1 MNKELPIGV
10 IDSGVGGLSV
20 LRCLRQALPEEQF
33 IYIGDTAR
41 TPYGSRSEAEVR
53 AFVEEIL
60 SWLDRQQIKMAVIAC
75 NTITVL
81 GTDTLQQQHKFP
93 LVGMSKGE
101 DLVLKVSANK
111 KIGVMAT
118 PFTVGTRAHEKAIL
132 AKDPQAQVYL
142 QPCPDFVPLIEREIL
157 SGPEIQQAVAKYAA
171 PLKVDGVDTV
181 ILSCTH
187 YPFIKNIISDEL
199 GAQVTVIDPA
209 EATAAMTKD
218 LLISKG
224 LLRTSQAGASII
236 CSTADIGRVRRLAE
250 KMLPQGNYLYRQVS
264 LTEK

>member
-1 MNKELPIGV
+1 MNKDLPIGV

-20 LRCLRQALPEEQF
+20 LKCLRQALPDEQF
-33 IYIGDTAR
+33 IYVGDTAR
-41 TPYGSRSEAEVR
+41 TPYGSRTEAEVR
-53 AFVEEIL
+53 TFVEEML
-60 SWLDRQQIKMAVIAC
+60 CWLDKQQIKLAVIAC

-81 GTDTLQQQHKFP
+81 GIDTLQKEHKFP

-101 DLVLKVSANK
+101 ELVLQASRNK

-118 PFTVGTRAHEKAIL
+118 PFTVSTRAHEKAIL
-132 AKDPQAQVYL
+132 AKDSQAQVYL
-142 QPCPDFVPLIEREIL
+142 QPCPDFVPLIEKEIL
-157 SGPEIQQAVAKYAA
+157 SGAEVQQAVAKYAD
-171 PLKVDGVDTV
+171 PLKADGVDTV

-187 YPFIKNIISDEL
+187 YPFIKNIISDEF

-209 EATAAMTKD
+209 EATAALTKD
-218 LLISKG
+218 LLANNG
-224 LLRTSQAGASII
+224 LLRTSQAAESII

-250 KMLPQGNYLYRQVS
+250 FMLPQGNYLYRQIC

>member
-93 LVGMSKGE
+93 LIGMSKGE
-101 DLVLKVSANK
+101 ELVLEASGNK

-132 AKDPQAQVYL
+132 AKEPQAQVYL

-171 PLKVDGVDTV
+171 PLKADGVDTV

-187 YPFIKNIISDEL
+187 YPFIKNIISDEF

-209 EATAAMTKD
+209 EATAALTKD

-224 LLRTSQAGASII
+224 LLRTSQAGESII